1 MTAPILITP
10 DRATYIRS
18 HAWMAVL
25 GMGGAMLILW
35 LMGNPYVWTGAVAGL
50 AAIAARGWYMAS
62 EELGAVWQIKDGE
75 ITGPLER
82 RIALSNIEQ
91 VRGLLGNVQ
100 IITKS
105 GDKHLIKYQADTD
118 TTIDLIKG
126 AM

>member
-1 MTAPILITP
+1 MSAPIQITP

-35 LMGNPYVWTGAVAGL
+35 LIGNPYVWTGAVAGL
-50 AAIAARGWYMAS
+50 AAIAIRGWYMAS
-62 EELGAVWQIKDGE
+62 EELAAVWQIKDGE

-82 RIALSNIEQ
+82 RIALSDIAQ
-91 VRGLLGNVQ
+91 VRALLGNVQ
-100 IITKS
+100 ITTKS